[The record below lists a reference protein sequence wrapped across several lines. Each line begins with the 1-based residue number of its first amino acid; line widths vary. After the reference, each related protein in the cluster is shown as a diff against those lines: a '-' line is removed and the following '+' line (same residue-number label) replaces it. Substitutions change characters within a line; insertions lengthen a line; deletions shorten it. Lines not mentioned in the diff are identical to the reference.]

1 MAGFGEYLDS
11 WFSNQNLFYICKG
24 LVSKIRHCRKA
35 AKRWQIVLSDTITNL
50 KTKQIMKIF
59 ITLLA
64 TIISTISFSQE
75 IDFSK
80 NELIVEFKDSNYK
93 NKSKLFKSNKRLNII
108 NDSLKLDSFEII
120 GNKKSKKTF
129 LLKFKNELDIKSIIE
144 VYSNTNL
151 FNYVEPNYIGKG
163 HGFLQTTPNDPFF
176 LSRQWSHFNN
186 GSFSLSP
193 STNDADIDTDLAW
206 DITQGDPNLIV
217 AILDSGLKL
226 DHPEFSGRIV
236 SGYDFVNSDADPT
249 DDHGHG
255 TNVAGIALAKGN
267 NSIGYAGVNWNSK
280 IMACK
285 VLDNNNSGYY
295 SWWADAIYFAVDN
308 GAKVINLSAGGNSSS
323 TLLENAINYAY
334 NNNVSVIV
342 STGNQNSTIQY
353 PAKYT
358 NAIAVGSTNSNDIRS
373 NPFFWSTTSGS
384 NYGPELDFVAPGNYI
399 YGLSHLSN
407 TDYSYYWGGTSQAA
421 PHVAGVIS
429 LLLSVNPSL
438 TVNQIRLILQQ
449 SSQDLVGDSF
459 DTAGWDQYYGFGR
472 INAFNAISNP
482 LLSNTEYYSESK
494 NLKIFPNPISNE
506 SSFSISGLESNINYD
521 IKMVSLDGKIVKEI
535 NNIKTDGILKIENKF
550 LQSGIYILN
559 IYNLN
564 SKLIFNKKIIVK

>member
-1 MAGFGEYLDS
+1 
-11 WFSNQNLFYICKG
+11 
-24 LVSKIRHCRKA
+24 
-35 AKRWQIVLSDTITNL
+35 
-50 KTKQIMKIF
+50 MKLL
-59 ITLLA
+59 ITLFA
-64 TIISTISFSQE
+64 TIITTISFSQE
-75 IDFSK
+75 NNFSK
-80 NELIVEFKDSNYK
+80 IELIVEFKSTNFK
-93 NKSKLFKSNKRLNII
+93 NKSKLFRTNKRLRII
-108 NDSLKLDSFEII
+108 NDSLKVESFEII
-120 GNKKSKKTF
+120 GNKKTKKTF
-129 LLKFKNELDIKSIIE
+129 LLKFSYEVDIKSIIE
-144 VYSNTNL
+144 VYLKTNL
-151 FNYVEPNYIGKG
+151 FEFVEPNYIGNG
-163 HGFLQTTPNDPFF
+163 HGFMQTTPNDFYY
-176 LSRQWSHFNN
+176 LSRQWSHYNN
-186 GSFSLSP
+186 GSFTLSP

-217 AILDSGLKL
+217 AILDTGLKL

-236 SGYDFVNSDADPT
+236 AGYDFVNNDSDPT
-249 DDHGHG
+249 DDFGHG

-280 IMACK
+280 IMICK
-285 VLDNNNSGYY
+285 ILDNTNSGFY

-308 GAKVINLSAGGNSSS
+308 GAKVINLSAGGNGSS

-334 NNNVSVIV
+334 NNNVSVVV
-342 STGNQNSTIQY
+342 SSGNQNSTIQY

-358 NAIAVGSTNSNDIRS
+358 NAIAVGSTNSNDQRS

-421 PHVAGVIS
+421 PHLTGVIS

-438 TVNQIRLILQQ
+438 TVSQIRLILQQ
-449 SSQDLVGDSF
+449 SSQDLIGNSF
-459 DTAGWDQYYGFGR
+459 DTVGWDQYYGYGR

-482 LLSNTEYYSESK
+482 LLSNTEYYTESK

-506 SSFSISGLESNINYD
+506 NSYSISGLDSKINYD
-521 IKMVSLDGKIVKEI
+521 IKIVSLDGKIIKELK
-535 NNIKTDGILKIENKF
+535 NIKTNGILELENEYM
-550 LQSGIYILN
+550 QSGIYFVT

-564 SKLIFNKKIIVK
+564 SKLTFNKKIIKQ

>member
-1 MAGFGEYLDS
+1 
-11 WFSNQNLFYICKG
+11 
-24 LVSKIRHCRKA
+24 
-35 AKRWQIVLSDTITNL
+35 
-50 KTKQIMKIF
+50 MKLL
-59 ITLLA
+59 ITLFA
-64 TIISTISFSQE
+64 TLITIISFSQE
-75 IDFSK
+75 NNFSK
-80 NELIVEFKDSNYK
+80 NELIVEFKSTNFK
-93 NKSKLFKSNKRLNII
+93 NKSKLFKTNKRLNKI
-108 NDSLKLDSFEII
+108 NDSLKVESFEII
-120 GNKKSKKTF
+120 GNKKTKKTF
-129 LLKFKNELDIKSIIE
+129 FLKFRNEVDIKSIIK
-144 VYSNTNL
+144 VYTRTNL
-151 FNYVEPNYIGKG
+151 FEFVEPNYIGKG
-163 HGFLQTTPNDPFF
+163 HGFMQTTPNDLYY
-176 LSRQWSHFNN
+176 LSRQWSHYNN
-186 GSFSLSP
+186 ESFTISP

-206 DITQGDPNLIV
+206 DITQGDSNLIV

-236 SGYDFVNSDADPT
+236 AGYDFVNNDSDPT

-323 TLLENAINYAY
+323 TLLEDAINYAY
-334 NNNVSVIV
+334 NNNVSVVV
-342 STGNQNSTIQY
+342 STGNQNSTIKY

-384 NYGPELDFVAPGNYI
+384 NYGAELDFVAPGNYI
-399 YGLSHLSN
+399 YGLSHTSN

-421 PHVAGVIS
+421 PHLTGVIS
-429 LLLSVNPSL
+429 LLISVNPNL
-438 TVNQIRLILQQ
+438 TVSQIRLILQQ

-459 DTAGWDQYYGFGR
+459 DTIGWDQYYGFGR

-482 LLSNTEYYSESK
+482 LLSNTEYYTESK
-494 NLKIFPNPISNE
+494 NLKIFPNPISTE
-506 SSFSISGLESNINYD
+506 YSFSISGLESNINYD
-521 IKMVSLDGKIVKEI
+521 IKIVSLDGKIVKEI
-535 NNIKTDGILKIENKF
+535 NNIQTDGILKIENKY
-550 LQSGIYILN
+550 LQSGIYFVN
-559 IYNLN
+559 INNLN
-564 SKLIFNKKIIVK
+564 SKLTFYKKIIVK